1 MKAEEIMTKKIE
13 YIEPEVFI
21 YEALEKL
28 IDKRIRSLV
37 VRPKDEKNVYGIV
50 TVRDIVF
57 KAIGKGLDLGKTKV
71 EEITTR
77 PVVCIDKDMDIEHIV
92 KLMAKFNIA
101 RVFVSEGGK
110 IIGIVALFDIITAFI
125 KESMGLKPLGV

>member
-1 MKAEEIMTKKIE
+1 MKAQEIMTKKIE

-37 VRPKDEKNVYGIV
+37 VRPKDERNVYGIV

-77 PVVCIDKDMDIEHIV
+77 PVVCIEKDMDIEHIV

-110 IIGIVALFDIITAFI
+110 IIGIVALFDICLLYT
-125 KESMGLKPLGV
+125 SPSPRD